1 MEKNLSQANI
11 FNIFPSSIPYN
22 TVSKILQSNCR
33 QTRKKYTLTHSMWL
47 YRVFTD
53 LANTNKR
60 HCLTTDCSG
69 VNKNRPGRYR
79 TQADN
84 PDKRVCYFNKTR
96 DDEFYNVFI
105 SERINSESS
114 DKGIYFQ
121 ITRVRDNN
129 ETFDAEKT
137 LEEDGATDDRLSKT
151 EFDTEPE
158 LVERGIRKR
167 GAKEL
172 SKSDESRISRS
183 RKPAR
188 PRFLSGL

>member
-1 MEKNLSQANI
+1 
-11 FNIFPSSIPYN
+11 
-22 TVSKILQSNCR
+22 
-33 QTRKKYTLTHSMWL
+33 MWL

-84 PDKRVCYFNKTR
+84 PDKQVCYFNKTR
-96 DDEFYNVFI
+96 DDEFYVLI
-105 SERINSESS
+105 SERINSGCF

-121 ITRVRDNN
+121 ITWVRDNN
-129 ETFDAEKT
+129 EAFGAEKT
-137 LEEDGATDDRLSKT
+137 LAEDCTTDDKLPKT

-158 LVERGIRKR
+158 LVGRDIRKR

-172 SKSDESRISRS
+172 SRSGESRISCY
-183 RKPAR
+183 RKSAR
-188 PRFLSGL
+188 PRFFSGL